1 MEEKTVNLIDWFQ
14 KGIPADEYME
24 QMQENKE
31 KVQQIRSSF
40 QIQKDE
46 ASFLTRL
53 QEEQLKVIALTEDW
67 CGDAMLNVP
76 VLLEMAHHADMEVR
90 FLYRDQNLELMDQ
103 YLTNG
108 TSRAIPIF
116 IFMNDRGEEKAVWGP
131 RAQALQELVNSKR
144 SSLPPRDHEE
154 FADRQKEMYEEL
166 QEAFLTQRE
175 LWQEVYRSIKTSL
188 AERLF

>member
-1 MEEKTVNLIDWFQ
+1 MNLMDWFQ
-14 KGIPADEYME
+14 KGIPADVYIENMK
-24 QMQENKE
+24 ENKE
-31 KVQQIRSSF
+31 RVKQIQSSF

-46 ASFLTRL
+46 ASFLTGL
-53 QEEQLKVIALTEDW
+53 QTEQLKVIVLTEDW

-76 VLLEMAHHADMEVR
+76 ILLEIARHAGMEVR

-116 IFMNDRGEEKAVWGP
+116 IFMNEQGEEKAVWGP
-131 RAQALQELVNSKR
+131 RAQELQELVNSKR
-144 SSLPPRDHEE
+144 SSLPPLDHEE
-154 FADRQKEMYEEL
+154 FADRQKEMYKEL
-166 QEAFLTQRE
+166 QEAYLTKRE

>member
-1 MEEKTVNLIDWFQ
+1 MNLMDWFQ
-14 KGIPADEYME
+14 KGIPADEYIENMK
-24 QMQENKE
+24 ENKE
-31 KVQQIRSSF
+31 RVKQIQSSF

-46 ASFLTRL
+46 ASFLTGL
-53 QEEQLKVIALTEDW
+53 QAEQLKVIVLTEDW

-76 VLLEMAHHADMEVR
+76 ILLEIAHHSDMEVR
-90 FLYRDQNLELMDQ
+90 FLYRDENLELMDQ

-116 IFMNDRGEEKAVWGP
+116 IFINEQGEEKAVWGP
-131 RAQALQELVNSKR
+131 RAQELQELVNSKR
-144 SSLPPRDHEE
+144 SSLPPLDHED
-154 FADRQKEMYEEL
+154 FADRQKEMYQEL
-166 QEAFLTQRE
+166 QEAYLTKRE